1 MLGASAPSDVSP
13 HSPGSVHL
21 EDGLEPMRRLLAF
34 GTLCA
39 AVTLGL
45 TSCSSLKLTNT
56 ATGPPAISFAI
67 AVPQQNGQ
75 ASTGSHLIR
84 MSTSSTYLRPVIS
97 TKQGDSTLIVTAVEA
112 VFKEMELQRASATSD
127 CTVTPTGQS
136 SDSDQCD
143 EFNLGP
149 IVSDFPI
156 QTPGNSTRVAIGFAQ
171 KETYSSFWFRL
182 HRLDPN
188 DANDASLI
196 NQRPELQGASVYV
209 SGTFNGTA
217 FKVGISAEQTEKLT
231 FKTPVV
237 LGDGSQLGLGVTLDV
252 LSWFK
257 DPATGQLI
265 DPTAVASSDS
275 LQALVA
281 GNIASSLSLQ
291 VTQL

>member
-1 MLGASAPSDVSP
+1 
-13 HSPGSVHL
+13 
-21 EDGLEPMRRLLAF
+21 MRRLLAF

-39 AVTLGL
+39 AATLGL
-45 TSCSSLKLTNT
+45 TSCSSLKVTTTN
-56 ATGPPAISFAI
+56 TGPPAISFAI

-75 ASTGSHLIR
+75 ASTGSHLVR
-84 MSTSSTYLRPVIS
+84 MSTASTGLRPIIS
-97 TKQGDSTLIVTAVEA
+97 SKQGDTTLTVNAVEA
-112 VFKEMELQRASATSD
+112 VFKEMELQRSSATGD
-127 CTVTPTGQS
+127 CTVTPTGET

-143 EFNLGP
+143 EFSLGP
-149 IVSDFPI
+149 LISDFPI
-156 QTPGNSTRVAIGFAQ
+156 QTPGSPTQVALGFAEKQ
-171 KETYSSFWFRL
+171 TYSSFWFRL

-188 DANDASLI
+188 DANDQSLL
-196 NQRPELQGASVYV
+196 NQRPELNGASVVV

-217 FKVGISAEQTEKLT
+217 FKVGLSVEQTEKLT
-231 FKTPVV
+231 FQNPTV
-237 LGDGSQLGLGVTLDV
+237 LGDGSQLGLGVTFDV

-265 DPTAVASSDS
+265 DPATVASSDS